1 MSFSLCHFVH
11 LSTLT
16 PPCPALSKTLNTV
29 LLFFFL
35 NTVLTWRIQMG
46 QSRMLNRW
54 IMGQVTEEGCV
65 WRCRDGYPK
74 ENNSS

>member
-29 LLFFFL
+29 LLFFFSKYCSYL
-35 NTVLTWRIQMG
+35 AYTNGSKQGVEQMDNG
-46 QSRMLNRW
+46 TSYRGGM
-54 IMGQVTEEGCV
+54 CV
-65 WRCRDGYPK
+65 
-74 ENNSS
+74 EV